1 MNNIKTKRLEI
12 GYKQY
17 KIAQKL
23 GISLRHYARLE
34 NNERMAKKDEIKLL
48 AKIFNCT
55 INDLEFGGS

>member
-1 MNNIKTKRLEI
+1 MNKIKSKRLEI

-17 KIAQKL
+17 KIAEKL

-34 NNERMAKKDEIKLL
+34 NNERMVKKEEIKLL

-55 INDLEFGGS
+55 INELETGGS